1 MSYDPLYI
9 QHLHYFNRERDYFEC
24 HEVLEELWLREGRSL
39 LYQGLL
45 QVAVGLYHHRN
56 GNLSGALKLFNGALQ
71 KLAPYPPDSLGIDLG
86 KLRLE
91 SEVYRNGLEKA
102 METGDAASF
111 PYYDLTIEIIDPQL
125 RAEVERLALEPPSK
139 HEREH

>member
-9 QHLHYFNRERDYFEC
+9 AHLHYFNRERDYFEC
-24 HEVLEELWLREGRSL
+24 HEVLEELWLREGRNL

-56 GNLSGALKLFNGALQ
+56 GNLNGAFKLFTGALQ
-71 KLAPYPPDSLGIDLG
+71 KLAPYPPDALGIDLNR
-86 KLRLE
+86 LRRE
-91 SEVYRNGLEKA
+91 SEAYLIGLRQA
-102 METGDAASF
+102 TETGDAASF
-111 PYYDLTIEIIDPQL
+111 PFYDLTIDIIDPELQE
-125 RAEVERLALEPPSK
+125 EVERLRLLPPEK